1 MNKSI
6 IPLAL
11 LLLGWCLCG
20 AWYLS
25 CDECNL
31 GSFKTAAVAP
41 VESTTAFNIADRTFN
56 TQSTQHFTFPNAS
69 AIPTIPAK
77 AEASFDALAQYLKG
91 HPNRQTTVEG
101 FYTNSENNTTKFS
114 NLGIARAESIKEKLI
129 ALGAP
134 ADNVFTKGT
143 QRGNLEFKENL
154 LYNGVSFSFKNKPKA
169 VLADRLKATPLNV
182 YFQTGSSEIILDQ
195 KQEKYFADLKK
206 YIAQNP
212 DEKIRISG
220 HTDNKGNADANRNLG
235 KRRAGLIQKF
245 MIERGFNSKNLL
257 VTSDGPDKPIATN
270 DTPEGRAK
278 NRRVEVRP
286 N

>member
-1 MNKSI
+1 MNKTI
-6 IPLAL
+6 IPLSL

-25 CDECNL
+25 CEECQGL
-31 GSFKTAAVAP
+31 SKTVSAAT
-41 VESTTAFNIADRTFN
+41 VESSTAFNIADRTFN

-69 AIPTIPAK
+69 AIPTIPVK
-77 AEASFDALAQYLKG
+77 AEASFNALAQYLKG

-101 FYTNSENNTTKFS
+101 FYTNTENNTTDFE
-114 NLGIARAESIKEKLI
+114 NLGLARAESIKEKLI
-129 ALGAP
+129 TLGAP
-134 ADNVFTKGT
+134 VENVFTKGT
-143 QRGNLEFKENL
+143 QRTDLNFKENL
-154 LYNGVSFSFKNKPKA
+154 LYNGVTFSFKDKP
-169 VLADRLKATPLNV
+169 VLADRLKATPLNI
-182 YFQTGSSEIILDQ
+182 YFQTGSSEIILDE

-206 YIAQNP
+206 YIAENP
-212 DEKIRISG
+212 TGKIRISG
-220 HTDNKGNADANRNLG
+220 HTDNVGNPVTNTNLG
-235 KRRAGLIQKF
+235 KKRAGLIEKF
-245 MIERGFNSKNLL
+245 MIERGFNANNLL